1 MVSKDMEWNGTM
13 FDASIK
19 PYYDLGTVAKL
30 KVREYGDSLLSNY
43 LLCGRRIEPFSR
55 SFWDRVLF
63 G

>member
-1 MVSKDMEWNGTM
+1 M

-19 PYYDLGTVAKL
+19 PYYGLRTVATFE
-30 KVREYGDSLLSNY
+30 VREYGDSFLSNY